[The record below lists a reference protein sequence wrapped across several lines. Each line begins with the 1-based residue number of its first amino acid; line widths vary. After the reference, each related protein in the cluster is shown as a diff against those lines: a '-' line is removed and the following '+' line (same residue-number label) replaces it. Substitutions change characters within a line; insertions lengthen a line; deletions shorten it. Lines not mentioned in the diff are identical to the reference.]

1 MAAPVGEYIR
11 HHNADFDIDGGV
23 WHDIRFALRQIRRA
37 PAFSI
42 SAVLT
47 LAIGIGANTGIFS
60 LLNGYLRPLPVPQP
74 DRIVIIAAETP
85 GDETGLRY
93 RFSYAALNDYRTET
107 GVFSDVFGFDT
118 RIAGLTAGG
127 KTTQFVY
134 HAVTGNFFQGLGIGP
149 LVGRTIEPG
158 EGEYAGGEA
167 VLVLGYQSWQ
177 RRFGGDASVVGTT
190 IRLDGLPTRIIGV
203 APPAF
208 HGLYQGADIE
218 GYVPL
223 GSQRR
228 LPVQTGAMFT
238 DRTLRF
244 LTMVARLRPAVSIEA
259 AQSAVDGIA
268 QRLGREYPQEK
279 NVGARVLPEPMARPI
294 PMRFLSELIPLVQ
307 GSMLGLAGL
316 VLLIAC
322 MNVANLLLV
331 RATARQREMALRAA
345 LGSGRRRL
353 VRLLLAESLLL
364 AFFGTTVGL
373 VMARWATA
381 LFAANLNVAVDLPM
395 NLDFHYD
402 WRVFLYAAAIAGVT
416 GTLMGLVPAWR
427 AWRVQVTALLHDG
440 GHGGSSGAGRQRLR
454 SAMVIAQI
462 AGSLVLLIVA
472 GLCVRSTQRAQHV
485 DLGFDPT
492 NVLTLRIDPHQVG
505 YDGPRATAF
514 YDELERRLRA
524 LPGVERFAMAFS
536 VPMGYI
542 FDGCTAVPEGQA
554 DDIDEPRSSIGCN
567 PVSQEYFSLMR
578 VPIVAGRG
586 FTPQDVETSRK
597 VVVINETLAR
607 RLWPGQDPIGR
618 TLVVPRS
625 EGRLWQVVGVA
636 RDSKYLAV
644 FETPL
649 PHMYFAMRQSPSFM
663 RVLYIRSAIAPEVLG
678 PLVEREIQALDPD
691 VPVADVKTMTQ
702 VIEGGM
708 GFVLFRVGTL
718 QAGAMGVLGLLLT
731 IVGVYGVVSYGAS
744 QRTREIGI
752 RMALGAEPAAVRRLV
767 LREGAVLVAAGIA
780 LGLGVAAV
788 VARALARVFY
798 LGGSADVTTFIIVT
812 TLLAAIALVA
822 CYLPAWRAMRIPPMT
837 ALRHE

>member
-1 MAAPVGEYIR
+1 MA
-11 HHNADFDIDGGV
+11 GV

-74 DRIVIIAAETP
+74 DRIVVIAAETP

-93 RFSYAALNDYRTET
+93 RFSYAALNDYRTEP

-127 KTTQFVY
+127 KTMQFVY
-134 HAVTGNFFQGLGIGP
+134 HAVTGNFFQGLGIGA

-158 EGEYAGGEA
+158 EGERPGGEA
-167 VLVLGYQSWQ
+167 VLVLGYKFWQ

-190 IRLDGLPTRIIGV
+190 IRLDGQPTRIIGV

-228 LPVQTGAMFT
+228 TPVQTGALFT

-244 LTMVARLRPAVSIEA
+244 LTMAARLRPGVSIEA

-268 QRLGREYPQEK
+268 QRVSREYPQEK

-353 VRLLLAESLLL
+353 VRLLLAETLLL
-364 AFFGTTVGL
+364 AFAGTAVGL
-373 VMARWATA
+373 IMARWATA
-381 LFAANLNVAVDLPM
+381 LFAANLNVAADLPM

-440 GHGGSSGAGRQRLR
+440 GHGGSPGAGRQRLR
-454 SAMVIAQI
+454 SGMVIAQI

-492 NVLTLRIDPHQVG
+492 NVLTLRLDPHQVG
-505 YDGPRATAF
+505 YDGPRTTAF
-514 YDELERRLRA
+514 YEELERRLRV
-524 LPGVERFAMAFS
+524 LPGVEQFAMAFS

-554 DDIDEPRSSIGCN
+554 DNVDKPRSSIGCN
-567 PVSQEYFSLMR
+567 PVSPDYFSLMR

-586 FTPQDVETSRK
+586 FTPQDIETSRK

-625 EGRLWQVVGVA
+625 EGRLWQVAGVA

-644 FETPL
+644 FERPL
-649 PHMYFAMRQSPSFM
+649 PHLYFAMRQSPSFM
-663 RVLYIRSAIAPEVLG
+663 RVLYIRSAVAPEVLG
-678 PLVEREIQALDPD
+678 PLVEREIQLVDPD
-691 VPVADVKTMTQ
+691 VPVADMKTMTQ
-702 VIEGGM
+702 VIAGGM

-780 LGLGVAAV
+780 LGLGIAAV

-798 LGGSADVTTFIIVT
+798 LVGSADVTTFTIVT
-812 TLLAAIALVA
+812 TLLAGIALVA
-822 CYLPAWRAMRIPPMT
+822 CYLPARRAMRIPPMT